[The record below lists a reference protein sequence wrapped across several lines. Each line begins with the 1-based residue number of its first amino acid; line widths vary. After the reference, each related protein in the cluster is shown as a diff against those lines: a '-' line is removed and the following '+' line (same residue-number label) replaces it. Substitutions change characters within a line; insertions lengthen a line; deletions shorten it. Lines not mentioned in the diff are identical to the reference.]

1 MVKKR
6 RHPCSLWSDI
16 IRYVLT
22 IRTVE
27 IAFQVSS
34 GKILLL
40 LGEGG
45 NKIIQ
50 THSFFWKAE
59 EGLLQISSAQPATFS
74 FVWTRFCLWPQYFSF
89 AFSSPVYTL
98 LPVLHSKT
106 ASKLAQQTKIVHSDL
121 PNDHQKTSHLP
132 SPEQLWQILALPV
145 VFRGG
150 FTLKHNSG
158 Q

>member
-6 RHPCSLWSDI
+6 RYSSSLWSDI
-16 IRYVLT
+16 MMYILT
-22 IRTVE
+22 IRTEE

-40 LGEGG
+40 LGYGG

-50 THSFFWKAE
+50 THSFFSETE
-59 EGLLQISSAQPATFS
+59 EGLLQISCAQPATFS
-74 FVWTRFCLWPQYFSF
+74 FAWTTFCLWLQCFPF
-89 AFSSPVYTL
+89 AFFPPVYTL
-98 LPVLHSKT
+98 LPVLDSKT
-106 ASKLAQQTKIVHSDL
+106 ASKLAWQTKIVHSDL
-121 PNDHQKTSHLP
+121 PSDHQKTSHLT
-132 SPEQLWQILALPV
+132 SPEQLWQLLALPV
-145 VFRGG
+145 VFCGG